1 MQQLFEIV
9 DTINNKAIWLADHD
23 LLTDSIEE

>member
-9 DTINNKAIWLADHD
+9 ETLNNKAIWLADHEM
-23 LLTDSIEE
+23 LGDSEEE